1 TSTATRLEDPPL
13 VSHIFC
19 PLTVHSPSPLE
30 TALDLIAA
38 TSERQPGSDIEKA
51 PRTSP
56 VAIRGRY
63 LCFCSSVPCCSSME
77 ATMKWVFMMPLTL
90 IQPRAIS
97 STHSA

>member
-1 TSTATRLEDPPL
+1 M
-13 VSHIFC
+13 VSHIFW
-19 PLTVHSPSPLE
+19 PSTVHVPSSSR
-30 TALDLIAA
+30 TALVLMPE
-38 TSERQPGSDIEKA
+38 TSEPQPGSLIEKA

-63 LCFCSSVPCCSSME
+63 LCFCSSVPCCSSMW
-77 ATMKWVFMMPLTL
+77 ATMKWVLMIPLTL